1 MNSVSILEMDL
12 KNTQL
17 LIAAAKFFKIKG
29 ILPTPLGSIIKVQGK
44 INNVLHLPGI
54 SEEMTQYFTDKLQV
68 HLLLQDKCN
77 QAQYVLLNECDL
89 SKPVPVLSSTL
100 NFPVIVKPRYGSGSR
115 GVNVAY
121 TKDDLQRAV
130 EIASQEFNPLLGLP
144 KDLLIEEFL
153 SGTEYSCYG
162 ILLNHQLYAPNVIK
176 KSKLTALPYRQEI
189 AYFTSPTAPKESVR
203 QAVIEQVQSVTQLLQ
218 MNDCL
223 VVSDVLVS
231 KNQPYVLDIAGRHCG
246 YNLIKF
252 LKYQDIDYLQ
262 LWYRYILNHQAPD
275 AQLVNWHQAT
285 SFHSWYMHFLQ
296 LSIGIVR
303 QVPSL
308 QQVQQLVSRMSGTHQ
323 TLVEFDCKL
332 KNGDIIQIEHD
343 GRICANGYIILRDLE
358 ETACEKLVQQLLDLF
373 IIEPLD
379 KSNLCQAKG
388 SDSHTATGDITNNDA
403 LSCSTNADSTD
414 NGTLF
419 CSVNVE
425 SSNKDDFPRFAQ
437 GTTNSSLAQAT
448 TANKDAAYFTTSEP
462 YYAASGYTLINPDQL
477 QTFADS
483 ERNIMCFGLSMETL
497 PFILSGVT
505 AGYNVI
511 AVGQKNEAAEQE
523 LLTLLYKLSQTLPAL
538 EMIKTYKISM
548 DSLMTTLNETSLIE
562 S

>member
-68 HLLLQDKCN
+68 HHLLQDKCN
-77 QAQYVLLNECDL
+77 QARYVLLNESDL
-89 SKPVPVLSSTL
+89 SKPVPVSSSTL

-130 EIASQEFNPLLGLP
+130 EIASQEFNPLPGLP

-162 ILLNHQLYAPNVIK
+162 ILLNHQLYAPTVIK

-189 AYFTSPTAPKESVR
+189 AYFTSSTAPKESVR

-231 KNQPYVLDIAGRHCG
+231 ENQPYVLDIAGRHCG

-308 QQVQQLVSRMSGTHQ
+308 QQVLQLVSRMSGTHQ

-379 KSNLCQAKG
+379 KSNLCLAKG
-388 SDSHTATGDITNNDA
+388 SDSHAATGDITNHDA
-403 LSCSTNADSTD
+403 LSCSA
-414 NGTLF
+414 
-419 CSVNVE
+419 NVE
-425 SSNKDDFPRFAQ
+425 SSNKDDFSSFAQ

-448 TANKDAAYFTTSEP
+448 TANKDAAYFTASEP
-462 YYAASGYTLINPDQL
+462 YCAASGYTLIKPDQL

-483 ERNIMCFGLSMETL
+483 GRNIMCFGLSMETL

-523 LLTLLYKLSQTLPAL
+523 LLTLLYKLSQTLPAPEL
-538 EMIKTYKISM
+538 IKTYKISM

>member
-1 MNSVSILEMDL
+1 
-12 KNTQL
+12 
-17 LIAAAKFFKIKG
+17 
-29 ILPTPLGSIIKVQGK
+29 
-44 INNVLHLPGI
+44 
-54 SEEMTQYFTDKLQV
+54 
-68 HLLLQDKCN
+68 
-77 QAQYVLLNECDL
+77 
-89 SKPVPVLSSTL
+89 
-100 NFPVIVKPRYGSGSR
+100 
-115 GVNVAY
+115 
-121 TKDDLQRAV
+121 
-130 EIASQEFNPLLGLP
+130 
-144 KDLLIEEFL
+144 
-153 SGTEYSCYG
+153 
-162 ILLNHQLYAPNVIK
+162 
-176 KSKLTALPYRQEI
+176 
-189 AYFTSPTAPKESVR
+189 
-203 QAVIEQVQSVTQLLQ
+203 

-303 QVPSL
+303 KVPSL
-308 QQVQQLVSRMSGTHQ
+308 QQ
-323 TLVEFDCKL
+323 
-332 KNGDIIQIEHD
+332 
-343 GRICANGYIILRDLE
+343 
-358 ETACEKLVQQLLDLF
+358 VQQLLDLF

-388 SDSHTATGDITNNDA
+388 SDSHTATCDITNNDA
-403 LSCSTNADSTD
+403 LSCSTSTNADSTD

-425 SSNKDDFPRFAQ
+425 SSNKDDFSRFAQ

-448 TANKDAAYFTTSEP
+448 TANKDAAYFTASEP

-538 EMIKTYKISM
+538 ELIKTYKISM